1 MIDKLK
7 YRVEEKIG
15 CKITNRGDCQLL
27 SNAILDVVGIDIS
40 YNTIRRLYD
49 LAPRTKPNKR
59 TLDALAMFIG
69 YKNYVQFTQD
79 YGTYRTYNSFMG
91 T

>member
-7 YRVEEKIG
+7 YQVEEKIG

-27 SNAILDVVGIDIS
+27 SNAILDVVGVDIS

-49 LAPRTKPNKR
+49 LAPRTKPNKKGHW
-59 TLDALAMFIG
+59 MP
-69 YKNYVQFTQD
+69 
-79 YGTYRTYNSFMG
+79 
-91 T
+91 